1 MDDSSNGDRWGSH
14 ATALLR
20 EWAAAWDQLA
30 ASHHKLSQLCFLGHF
45 LLAAPAVVMPLV
57 FPQVLPEHELAQWFM
72 ACSITAG
79 LMSFANLAG
88 LAQRHRTAGHLYV
101 SLRTDLVTEMTR
113 PVIARRQAALA
124 VSDYRSR
131 FLQILSSSPSL
142 PIRCSFCPFTE
153 PPHRDFP
160 EEPDVVRTLEELPPV

>member
-1 MDDSSNGDRWGSH
+1 MDDSSNSDRWGTH
-14 ATALLR
+14 TTALLR
-20 EWAAAWDQLA
+20 EWADVWDAQA
-30 ASHHKLSQLCFLGHF
+30 ASHQKLSQLCFLGHF

-57 FPQVLPEHELAQWFM
+57 FPQVLPEKELAGGFT
-72 ACSITAG
+72 ACSIMAG

-113 PVIARRQAALA
+113 PVVARRQAALA

-131 FLQILSSSPSL
+131 FLQILSSSPSPPL
-142 PIRCSFCPFTE
+142 RCSLCPFTE
-153 PPHRDFP
+153 PPHHDFP
-160 EEPDVVRTLEELPPV
+160 EEPDVVRTLDELPPV